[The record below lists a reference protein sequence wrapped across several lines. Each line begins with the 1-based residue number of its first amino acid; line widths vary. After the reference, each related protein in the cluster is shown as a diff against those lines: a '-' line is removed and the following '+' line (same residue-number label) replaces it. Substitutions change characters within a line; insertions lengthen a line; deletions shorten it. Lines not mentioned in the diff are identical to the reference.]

1 MTLAANLEAIERR
14 IARAA
19 ERAGRAPSTVRLI
32 AVSKGHP
39 SAAIREL
46 YAAGHR
52 DFGESYAQ
60 ELESKAAELA
70 DLGELRWHMIGHLQ
84 RNKARSVVRHVTSVH
99 SVDSIALASE
109 LGRRARAVAEE
120 RAQRFG
126 PEHAR
131 LDVLVE
137 VSIAGEAQKSGVAQD
152 ALAEL
157 LAAVESDPALRLVGL
172 MCIPPWGDE
181 PEAARPYFEKLARLR
196 DEHGGA
202 ERLPELSMGMTHDF
216 EQAIAAG
223 ATIVRVGTAIFGERP
238 PRRG

>member
-1 MTLAANLEAIERR
+1 MTLIENFRAIEAR

-19 ERAGRAPSTVRLI
+19 QSAGRDSRAVRLI

-39 SAAIREL
+39 AAAIREL
-46 YAAGHR
+46 YAAGQR

-60 ELESKAAELA
+60 ELEGKAAELA
-70 DLGELRWHMIGHLQ
+70 ELTDLRWHMIGHLQ
-84 RNKARSVVRHVTSVH
+84 RNKARSVVRHVTTVH
-99 SVDSIALASE
+99 SVDSIALARE
-109 LGRRARAVAEE
+109 LGRRAQAIAEE
-120 RAQRFG
+120 RARRFG

-137 VSIAGEAQKSGVAQD
+137 VSIAGEEQKGGVAKD

-157 LAAVESDPALRLVGL
+157 LAAVEAEPALRLVGL
-172 MCIPPWGDE
+172 MCIPPLVDD
-181 PEAARPYFEKLARLR
+181 PAAARPYFDELAALR
-196 DEHGGA
+196 DAHGGP

-238 PRRG
+238 PRRA